1 LQKVGGND
9 MAYLHKNDLVIIRTG
24 TGETIQSRVVDIS
37 FRRYR
42 KKVRDRKTGKE
53 KMVTK
58 AMPYAVCNVFLGAKV
73 GTEFLIPGYKL
84 RNEEKNSEKLLVLK
98 DEYATEFDDGFSL
111 WVAKMLAESKQ
122 KREKKQNNP

>member
-1 LQKVGGND
+1 
-9 MAYLHKNDLVIIRTG
+9 M
-24 TGETIQSRVVDIS
+24 
-37 FRRYR
+37 
-42 KKVRDRKTGKE
+42 
-53 KMVTK
+53 
-58 AMPYAVCNVFLGAKV
+58 CNVFLGAKV

-98 DEYATEFDDGFSL
+98 DEYATEFDDGFNL

>member
-1 LQKVGGND
+1 
-9 MAYLHKNDLVIIRTG
+9 MAYLHKDDLVIIRTG
-24 TGETIQSRVVDIS
+24 TGETIQSRVMDIS

-42 KKVRDRKTGKE
+42 KRVRDRKTGEE

-58 AMPYAVCNVFLGAKV
+58 AMPYAVCSVFLGAKV

-98 DEYATEFDDGFSL
+98 DEYATEFDKGFDC
-111 WVAKMLAESKQ
+111 WVTKILAESKE
-122 KREKKQNNP
+122 KREKKQNKS